1 MKLFMSSH
9 AKPYVAAVPERFRYF
24 LKSHHLFIEFH
35 TLPQVAHV
43 KRVVI
48 EFRRSR
54 GGLRK
59 CRYAG
64 EQSQGQN
71 VKQPHFRHS
80 DASYNA
86 QTGYKTEKSVTLCI
100 PANPTDAAGGGL
112 LPSQPK
118 RGGIHEEKNRQND
131 G

>member
-1 MKLFMSSH
+1 MKLFMSSP
-9 AKPYVAAVPERFRYF
+9 AKTYVAAVLERFRYF
-24 LKSHHLFIEFH
+24 LKSHHPFVEFH
-35 TLPQVAHV
+35 TLRQVAHV

-64 EQSQGQN
+64 EQRQGQN
-71 VKQPHFRHS
+71 AGKPHFHHS

-86 QTGYKTEKSVTLCI
+86 QAGYETEKSVTLCI
-100 PANPTDAAGGGL
+100 PANPTDAAGVCL
-112 LPSQPK
+112 RLSQRK
-118 RGGIHEEKNRQND
+118 RG
-131 G
+131 